1 MTTNLKVNTLNIA
14 EKTIGPGH
22 PCVIIAEAGV
32 NHNGSEKRALELVDV
47 AYDAGADAV
56 KFQLYRK
63 DEQVSKLARTAEYQ
77 RRNTGVDTVLELAEL
92 YEMPWECHHAIAA
105 HCRELG
111 IIYMASCFDIQAVK
125 FLLGI
130 GGDSI
135 KVGSG
140 EITNYPLLGHI
151 SSTGKTIILST
162 GMSNLSD
169 VKGAVEY
176 IRSHGESEVVLMQCV
191 SNYPAAT
198 SSANLLVM
206 DTYTKEFGVNVGFS
220 DHTIGSTVAVAAV
233 AMGACIIEKHFT
245 TDKGLQGPDH
255 AMSLD
260 PNEFRAFVST
270 IREAEESIGDGKKVV
285 HPDELETQEV
295 SRRSI
300 FASRF
305 IAAGERID
313 VNNVTLKRPN
323 VGIDPRLLTD
333 VLGRVVMKDVDADT
347 PIAWDVLT

>member
-1 MTTNLKVNTLNIA
+1 MVIYQTLNAINVA
-14 EKTIGPGH
+14 NRKIGPGY
-22 PCVIIAEAGV
+22 PCMIIAEAGV
-32 NHNGSEKRALELVDV
+32 NHNGSEKMAIELCDI
-47 AYDAGADAV
+47 AHEAGADAV

-63 DEQVSKLARTAEYQ
+63 DEQVSKLARTADYQ

-111 IIYMASCFDIQAVK
+111 IIYMASCFDIQAVN

-169 VKGAVEY
+169 VKGAVEH
-176 IRSHGESEVVLMQCV
+176 IRSHGDSEIVLMQCV

-233 AMGACIIEKHFT
+233 TMGACVIEKHFT

-255 AMSLD
+255 SMSLE
-260 PNEFRAFVST
+260 PNELRTFVST
-270 IREAEESIGDGKKVV
+270 IRETEESIGDGKKVV
-285 HPDELETQEV
+285 HPDEFETQKV

-313 VNNVTLKRPN
+313 VNIVTLKRPN
-323 VGIDPRLLTD
+323 VGIDPRSLTD
-333 VLGRVVMKDVDADT
+333 ILGRIVIKDVDVDT
-347 PIAWDVLT
+347 PITWDLLA